1 VDDPDLRI
9 SGASAGLEILLDQ
22 VRDLLG
28 REGVEIERILQGDS
42 DGPILFGRGLFE
54 SSRRLSLSLRARHI
68 SLLFRKTDP
77 HLLQMLQWPVGLV
90 KGFVSQGV
98 PVSSGDH
105 KGLDLA
111 GERGNNSFG
120 DRGQFS
126 LSFQRLPAATF
137 LETKMLDGKAFR
149 NPDHHRGEVSC
160 REAPPEVDFVP
171 EKGPSF
177 F

>member
-1 VDDPDLRI
+1 MKRTHKRRFLKQRLHDPSLRANPSAVDDPDLRI
-9 SGASAGLEILLDQ
+9 SGASAGLKILLDQ

-111 GERGNNSFG
+111 VERGNNISVG
-120 DRGQFS
+120 RGQ
-126 LSFQRLPAATF
+126 LTRLPVTF
-137 LETKMLDGKAFR
+137 CGDLVRDQDAGRES
-149 NPDHHRGEVSC
+149 VS
-160 REAPPEVDFVP
+160 EP
-171 EKGPSF
+171 
-177 F
+177 